1 MQGISLLRQYVFVV
15 VVVVV
20 VFFIS
25 LAGLI
30 RFHKNKWKRLTVF
43 SVRIRLGNLG

>member
-1 MQGISLLRQYVFVV
+1 MQGISLLRQYVFV